1 LVNISYIKL
10 SGGWFFF
17 FFFLNQWGNYSV
29 SRNRRIK
36 YPAEIP

>member
-17 FFFLNQWGNYSV
+17 FFFESVRELFSYS
-29 SRNRRIK
+29 
-36 YPAEIP
+36 

>member
-17 FFFLNQWGNYSV
+17 FFESVRELFSYS
-29 SRNRRIK
+29 
-36 YPAEIP
+36 